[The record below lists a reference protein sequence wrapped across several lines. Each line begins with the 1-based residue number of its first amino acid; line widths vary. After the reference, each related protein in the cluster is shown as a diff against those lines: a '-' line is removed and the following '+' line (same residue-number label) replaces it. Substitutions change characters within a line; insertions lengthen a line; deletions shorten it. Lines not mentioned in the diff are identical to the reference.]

1 MLVNIHESCVKNISR
16 KINQNKK
23 KNKKRGDWW
32 FISARP
38 QCFHWKTRKGRI
50 SSNTLYQ
57 SHWWYLTFLKKK
69 EKEIFFSHRFC
80 QLRISEVCL
89 LNFTL
94 VSCSMQT
101 LSIAFFSTV
110 CQLFS
115 RSFLLMLNLWP
126 NTPKLSFHNIVSATY
141 CNLFNTK
148 SYVYDWMHQESSFAI
163 SVFTH
168 NFMRLKLKINYAFF
182 HYDISQPGIP
192 AFYCFSYTFI
202 TLIQQH

>member
-1 MLVNIHESCVKNISR
+1 MISDIFKEEGKGNILLSSILPTQNLRSVFVKLHSR
-16 KINQNKK
+16 VMFHANLIN
-23 KNKKRGDWW
+23 
-32 FISARP
+32 S
-38 QCFHWKTRKGRI
+38 
-50 SSNTLYQ
+50 
-57 SHWWYLTFLKKK
+57 
-69 EKEIFFSHRFC
+69 
-80 QLRISEVCL
+80 
-89 LNFTL
+89 
-94 VSCSMQT
+94 
-101 LSIAFFSTV
+101 FFSTV
-110 CQLFS
+110 CQVFS

-126 NTPKLSFHNIVSATY
+126 NTPKLSFHTIVSATY

-163 SVFTH
+163 SIFTQ